1 MKIYVLTILNLMLV
15 ICASL
20 EELKEIK
27 FQQDELKEYKM
38 NNNIIELDSD
48 FFVTQISWTK
58 TEDYELNFLLGVF
71 EGSNEPSFIDGIPIA
86 IIKKQGEFNEI
97 NYIDIN
103 SPISFKYIRYVS
115 PNKNNTDISPIKIYG
130 YQNSTNKS
138 ISQEDITEKKYF
150 QVTNLPLISI
160 HTENSTEPGR
170 EGDINCRITIV
181 NEGKI
186 ELSENAQIKTRG
198 RTTGLIPPKKPYR
211 IKFSN
216 KQKIFNFKGKEKK
229 WTLLANYFDRSL
241 LRNNLAFKMG
251 QLMGFKYTPR
261 CLPVDVIV
269 NGNFRGNYYIC
280 DKIEIGK
287 NRINV
292 TKMEMT
298 DINEPNITGGYLLQ
312 IDALSGY
319 DRSPNNFKTEKGIT
333 GKILYPEEDE
343 ITSEQK
349 TYIKYK
355 LNKLENEIYNGILDS
370 VDLDSY
376 SKYFLVEE
384 FSGDPDHVWSSFYF
398 TKERNDDK
406 FYFGPIWD
414 FDLAFDNDERLIPT
428 SSKTDFCFNYCDS
441 AGTTREFI
449 KAILGNKNA
458 MEFIKKI
465 WDRLCET
472 TLNEDIL
479 INYLEEEKAKIEE
492 SSELNFL
499 KWDNFVKEEE
509 DSFHWHMKFGREG
522 ENFDVSVEVVKN
534 YVKER
539 FISLTNLINNAIL
552 LAK

>member
-1 MKIYVLTILNLMLV
+1 MLV
-15 ICASL
+15 IYASL
-20 EELKEIK
+20 EEPKEIN
-27 FQQDELKEYKM
+27 FQQAELKEYEM
-38 NNNIIELDSD
+38 NNNIIRLESN

-86 IIKKQGEFNEI
+86 IIKKHGEFNVI
-97 NYIDIN
+97 NYIDVN

-138 ISQEDITEKKYF
+138 ISQKDLTEKKCF

-160 HTENSTEPGR
+160 HTENSIEPRR

-186 ELSENAQIKTRG
+186 ELSENAQIKIRG
-198 RTTGLIPPKKPYR
+198 RTTSIIPPKKSYR
-211 IKFSN
+211 IKFST
-216 KQKIFNFKGKEKK
+216 KQKIFNFKGKAKK

-241 LRNNLAFKMG
+241 LRNNLAFKIG

-287 NRINV
+287 NRINI

-333 GKILYPEEDE
+333 GTIIYPEEDE
-343 ITSEQK
+343 ITSEQL

-355 LNKLENEIYNGILDS
+355 LNKLEDEIYNGILDS

-398 TKERNDDK
+398 TKEMMISSILVQ
-406 FYFGPIWD
+406 FG
-414 FDLAFDNDERLIPT
+414 
-428 SSKTDFCFNYCDS
+428 
-441 AGTTREFI
+441 
-449 KAILGNKNA
+449 
-458 MEFIKKI
+458 
-465 WDRLCET
+465 
-472 TLNEDIL
+472 IL
-479 INYLEEEKAKIEE
+479 ILHLIM
-492 SSELNFL
+492 
-499 KWDNFVKEEE
+499 
-509 DSFHWHMKFGREG
+509 MK
-522 ENFDVSVEVVKN
+522 D
-534 YVKER
+534 
-539 FISLTNLINNAIL
+539 
-552 LAK
+552 